1 MRISDMNAN
10 AQKTVALYEKR
21 GMRRAAKVEHHTKRA
36 TQFYL
41 DLTNLW
47 KTKNKEQTKQYKAIR
62 DSELFSDERAN
73 TFLRFNYRNCEK
85 GTYDYPTALKALNRK
100 AASAIKL
107 KGTMQV
113 TDLWC
118 DASMHEVMGS
128 PTFPRDRLKI
138 LKVWAKNG
146 VPAK

>member
-1 MRISDMNAN
+1 MRVSDLNAS
-10 AQKTVALYEKR
+10 AQKTVAAYEKR
-21 GMRRAAKVEHHTKRA
+21 GLRRAAKAENHSKRA

-47 KTKNKEQTKQYKAIR
+47 KTKNQEQTKQYKAIR
-62 DSELFSDERAN
+62 DSDLFGDERAL
-73 TFLRFNYRNCEK
+73 TFLRYNYRSCEK
-85 GTYDYPTALKALNRK
+85 GTYNYPTAFKILGSKSSSKL
-100 AASAIKL
+100 KL

-113 TDLWC
+113 ADLLS

-138 LKVWAKNG
+138 LKVWARNG
-146 VPAK
+146 LA